1 MRRLHEKGPSES
13 PKGLSPGPSAGPFS
27 PEKKSCVLYLS
38 TCLADPRISTMSHSV
53 LLPLGLLLG
62 LALLLCLLRLF
73 LRHVYLLLENEKRS
87 LTVPSP
93 RRESPPLRLHNH
105 AEYRSGP
112 GSESREDRRFG
123 KIF

>member
-27 PEKKSCVLYLS
+27 PEKKSLCSLLFYVPS
-38 TCLADPRISTMSHSV
+38 RSANQCDSHSV
-53 LLPLGLLLG
+53 LRLLLR
-62 LALLLCLLRLF
+62 LLCLL
-73 LRHVYLLLENEKRS
+73 LRHVYLLFGNEKRS
-87 LTVPSP
+87 LTAPSP
-93 RRESPPLRLHNH
+93 RRESPPLHLHNH

>member
-38 TCLADPRISTMSHSV
+38 TCLADPRISTMSHSI
-53 LLPLGLLLG
+53 
-62 LALLLCLLRLF
+62 LRLF

-87 LTVPSP
+87 LTAPSP

-105 AEYRSGP
+105 AEYRSDP
-112 GSESREDRRFG
+112 GSESRED
-123 KIF
+123 

>member
-53 LLPLGLLLG
+53 LHLPLG
-62 LALLLCLLRLF
+62 LLLCLLRLF
-73 LRHVYLLLENEKRS
+73 LSHVYLLLENEKRS
-87 LTVPSP
+87 LTAPSP

>member
-53 LLPLGLLLG
+53 LHLPLGLLLR

-73 LRHVYLLLENEKRS
+73 LSHVYLLLENEKRS
-87 LTVPSP
+87 LTAPISQARIRTTPPPQP
-93 RRESPPLRLHNH
+93 RRV
-105 AEYRSGP
+105 
-112 GSESREDRRFG
+112 
-123 KIF
+123 